1 MKLFFISLL
10 SAFALF
16 LASCKEH
23 SVQEN
28 ANVKLE
34 ENTKLVVDVKD
45 HFSLRTP
52 KDWVVKKFDTGMD
65 FVTYSI
71 DGPSGHI
78 FLYIGDHPQ
87 SHLYWDKSLGKVGE
101 GEVVSVGT
109 TDDFDFGGTSDV
121 PYKVHMMAIGT
132 DNVNRILYFEFSY
145 NPKKSDESVCE
156 KIITSLQYLKEAPAD
171 AENVVD
177 VVQYG
182 MRDKLAM
189 KDLLCDSCSIQDSL
203 DARKNRL
210 VFIECA
216 FEDVEYRFVSDA
228 SVKWDTL
235 TAIEF
240 NRKKDSSLES
250 SLKKCNAPILLENRV
265 SVGAKLSDY
274 EKIDFADFKKNGNHW
289 VWNKKAKYS
298 CSGDECYRC
307 SNNDEDCSRS
317 KDLCEIRHPKC
328 DLNYFVERTDLYF
341 LNDTLSRVIYS
352 WNKQ

>member
-71 DGPSGHI
+71 DGPSGHV
-78 FLYIGDHPQ
+78 FLYVGDFPQ
-87 SHLYWDKSLGKVGE
+87 SHLYWNDSLGEIGV

-121 PYKVHMMAIGT
+121 PHKVHMMGMGT
-132 DNVNRILYFEFSY
+132 KFLNPILYFEFSY
-145 NPKKSDESVCE
+145 NPKESDEATCE

-240 NRKKDSSLES
+240 NRKKDSSL
-250 SLKKCNAPILLENRV
+250 KKCKATILLENRV

-289 VWNKKAKYS
+289 VWNKKEKCYCTS
-298 CSGDECYRC
+298 DGDECVPC
-307 SNNDEDCSRS
+307 SNKDDCAWAKKVCESDNS
-317 KDLCEIRHPKC
+317 KCALKF
-328 DLNYFVERTDLYF
+328 FVERTDLYF

>member
-1 MKLFFISLL
+1 M
-10 SAFALF
+10 
-16 LASCKEH
+16 
-23 SVQEN
+23 QEN

-65 FVTYSI
+65 FVTYNI

-78 FLYIGDHPQ
+78 FLYIGNHPQ

-109 TDDFDFGGTSDV
+109 RDDFDFGGTSDV

-156 KIITSLQYLKEAPAD
+156 KIITSLQYLKEVPAD
-171 AENVVD
+171 AEHVID

-189 KDLLCDSCSIQDSL
+189 KDIICDNCSLHDSL
-203 DARKNRL
+203 DAKKSRL
-210 VFIECA
+210 VFFECE
-216 FEDVEYRFVSDA
+216 FEEIAYRFVSDS

-235 TAIEF
+235 TTIEF
-240 NRKKDSSLES
+240 NKKNDS
-250 SLKKCNAPILLENRV
+250 SLKKCKAPVRLENRV

-274 EKIDFADFKKNGNHW
+274 EKITFADFKKKGNHW
-289 VWNKKAKYS
+289 VWNKKEKYY
-298 CSGDECYRC
+298 CNGDECIYC
-307 SNNDEDCSRS
+307 SDKDDCAWAKKFCESDNS
-317 KDLCEIRHPKC
+317 KCALK
-328 DLNYFVERTDLYF
+328 YFVERTDLFF

>member
-78 FLYIGDHPQ
+78 FLYIGDFPQ
-87 SHLYWDKSLGKVGE
+87 SHLYWDKSLGKVGK
-101 GEVVSVGT
+101 GKVVSVGT
-109 TDDFDFGGTSDV
+109 RDDFDFGGTSDV

-156 KIITSLQYLKEAPAD
+156 KIITSLQYLKEAPTD
-171 AENVVD
+171 AEGVVEII
-177 VVQYG
+177 QYG
-182 MRDKLAM
+182 MPDKLAM

-235 TAIEF
+235 TTIEF
-240 NRKKDSSLES
+240 NRNKDS
-250 SLKKCNAPILLENRV
+250 SLKKCKAPILLENRV
-265 SVGAKLSDY
+265 SVGAKISDY
-274 EKIDFADFKKNGNHW
+274 EKIDFADFKKNDNHW
-289 VWNKKAKYS
+289 VWNKKAKYYCNGDDCTY
-298 CSGDECYRC
+298 CSDK
-307 SNNDEDCSRS
+307 DDCAWA
-317 KDLCEIRHPKC
+317 KKVCESDNSKC
-328 DLNYFVERTDLYF
+328 DLKYFVERTDLYF

>member
-1 MKLFFISLL
+1 M
-10 SAFALF
+10 
-16 LASCKEH
+16 
-23 SVQEN
+23 QEN

-34 ENTKLVVDVKD
+34 ENTKLVVDVKG

-52 KDWVVKKFDTGMD
+52 KDWVVKKFDTGID

-78 FLYIGDHPQ
+78 FLYIGNHPQ
-87 SHLYWDKSLGKVGE
+87 SHLYWNDSLGKVGE

-109 TDDFDFGGTSDV
+109 RDDFDFGGSSDI
-121 PYKVHMMAIGT
+121 PYKVHMMGMGT
-132 DNVNRILYFEFSY
+132 KFLNPILYFEFSY
-145 NPKKSDESVCE
+145 NPNESDEATCE
-156 KIITSLQYLKEAPAD
+156 RIITSLQYLKEAPAD
-171 AENVVD
+171 AENVVN

-189 KDLLCDSCSIQDSL
+189 KNLLCDSCSIQDSL

-250 SLKKCNAPILLENRV
+250 SLKKCNAPILLENHV

-274 EKIDFADFKKNGNHW
+274 EKIDYVDFEKNGNHW
-289 VWNKKAKYS
+289 ALNKKEKYY
-298 CSGDECYRC
+298 CSGDDCYHC
-307 SNNDEDCSRS
+307 SDSDIDCART
-317 KDLCEIRHPKC
+317 KRICGMPRTKC

>member
-45 HFSLRTP
+45 NFSLRTP

-78 FLYIGDHPQ
+78 FLYIGNHPQ
-87 SHLYWDKSLGKVGE
+87 SHLYWDKNLGEVGV

-109 TDDFDFGGTSDV
+109 RNDFDFGGSSDIL
-121 PYKVHMMAIGT
+121 YKVHMMGMGT
-132 DNVNRILYFEFSY
+132 KFFILYFEFSY
-145 NPKKSDESVCE
+145 DPKESDEATCE

-171 AENVVD
+171 AESVIN

-189 KDLLCDSCSIQDSL
+189 KDILCDSCSIQDSL
-203 DARKNRL
+203 DAKNKRL
-210 VFIECA
+210 VFFECA
-216 FEDVEYRFVSDA
+216 FEDVEYRFASDA

-235 TAIEF
+235 TTIEF
-240 NRKKDSSLES
+240 NRKKDSSLKS
-250 SLKKCNAPILLENRV
+250 SLKKCKAPVLLENRV

-274 EKIDFADFKKNGNHW
+274 EKISFVDFKKNGNHW
-289 VWNKKAKYS
+289 VWNKKEKYY
-298 CSGDECYRC
+298 CAGDDCVHC
-307 SNNDEDCSRS
+307 SNKDDCAWAKKFCESDDS
-317 KDLCEIRHPKC
+317 KCVLK
-328 DLNYFVERTDLYF
+328 NFVERTDLYF
-341 LNDTLSRVIYS
+341 LDDTLSRVIYS

>member
-34 ENTKLVVDVKD
+34 ENTKLVVDVKG

-52 KDWVVKKFDTGMD
+52 KDWVVKKFDTGID

-78 FLYIGDHPQ
+78 FLYIGNHPQ
-87 SHLYWDKSLGKVGE
+87 SHLYWNDSLGKVGE

-109 TDDFDFGGTSDV
+109 RDDFDFGGSSDI
-121 PYKVHMMAIGT
+121 PYKVHMMGMGT
-132 DNVNRILYFEFSY
+132 KFLNSILYFEFSY
-145 NPKKSDESVCE
+145 NPNESDEATCE
-156 KIITSLQYLKEAPAD
+156 RIITSLQYLKEAPAD
-171 AENVVD
+171 AENVVN

-182 MRDKLAM
+182 RRDKLAM
-189 KDLLCDSCSIQDSL
+189 KDFLCDSCSIQDSL

-228 SVKWDTL
+228 SAKWDTL
-235 TAIEF
+235 TTIEF
-240 NRKKDSSLES
+240 NRKKDSSL
-250 SLKKCNAPILLENRV
+250 KKCKAPILLKNHV

-274 EKIDFADFKKNGNHW
+274 EKIDYVDFEKNGNHW
-289 VWNKKAKYS
+289 ALNKKEKYY
-298 CSGDECYRC
+298 CSGDDCYHC
-307 SNNDEDCSRS
+307 SDSDIDCART
-317 KDLCEIRHPKC
+317 KRICGMPRTKC
-328 DLNYFVERTDLYF
+328 DLKYFVERTDLYF
-341 LNDTLSRVIYS
+341 FDDTLSRVIYS

>member
-1 MKLFFISLL
+1 M
-10 SAFALF
+10 
-16 LASCKEH
+16 
-23 SVQEN
+23 QEN

-78 FLYIGDHPQ
+78 FLYIGNHPQ

-109 TDDFDFGGTSDV
+109 RDDFDFGGSSDI
-121 PYKVHMMAIGT
+121 PYKVHMMGMGT
-132 DNVNRILYFEFSY
+132 KFFILYFEFSY
-145 NPKKSDESVCE
+145 NPKKSDEATCE
-156 KIITSLQYLKEAPAD
+156 RIITSLQYLKEAPAD
-171 AENVVD
+171 AEHVID

-189 KDLLCDSCSIQDSL
+189 KDFLCDSCSLQDSL
-203 DARKNRL
+203 DAKKSRL
-210 VFIECA
+210 VFFECE
-216 FEDVEYRFVSDA
+216 FEEIVYRFVSDS

-235 TAIEF
+235 TTIEF
-240 NRKKDSSLES
+240 NRKNDS
-250 SLKKCNAPILLENRV
+250 SLKKCKAPVRLKNRV
-265 SVGAKLSDY
+265 SVGVKISDY
-274 EKIDFADFKKNGNHW
+274 EKIDFADFKKIGNHW
-289 VWNKKAKYS
+289 VWNKKEKYS

-317 KDLCEIRHPKC
+317 KGLCEIRHPKC
-328 DLNYFVERTDLYF
+328 DLKYFVERTDLYF

>member
-1 MKLFFISLL
+1 MKLIFVCLI
-10 SAFALF
+10 SAFAMF
-16 LASCKEH
+16 LTSCKEPA
-23 SVQEN
+23 VQEN
-28 ANVKLE
+28 ADVKLE

-52 KDWVVKKFDTGMD
+52 KDWIVKKFDTGMD

-78 FLYIGDHPQ
+78 FLYIGDFPQ
-87 SHLYWDKSLGKVGE
+87 SHLYWDKSLGKVGF

-109 TDDFDFGGTSDV
+109 RDDFDFGGTSDI

-132 DNVNRILYFEFSY
+132 DIANRILYFEFSY
-145 NPKKSDESVCE
+145 DAEKSDEATCE
-156 KIITSLQYLKEAPAD
+156 RIITSLQYLKEAPAD
-171 AENVVD
+171 AEHVID

-182 MRDKLAM
+182 MRDNLAM
-189 KDLLCDSCSIQDSL
+189 KDIICDSCTLHDSL
-203 DARKNRL
+203 DAKKSRL
-210 VFIECA
+210 VFFECE
-216 FEDVEYRFVSDA
+216 FEEIAYRFVSDS

-235 TAIEF
+235 TTIEF
-240 NRKKDSSLES
+240 NRKKDSSM
-250 SLKKCNAPILLENRV
+250 KKCKAPVRLENRV

-274 EKIDFADFKKNGNHW
+274 EKSDFADFKKNENHW
-289 VWNKKAKYS
+289 IWNKKAKYS

-307 SNNDEDCSRS
+307 SNNDENCSRS

-328 DLNYFVERTDLYF
+328 DLKDFVERTDLYF
-341 LNDTLSRVIYS
+341 QNDTLSRVIYS

>member
-1 MKLFFISLL
+1 M
-10 SAFALF
+10 
-16 LASCKEH
+16 
-23 SVQEN
+23 QEN

-65 FVTYSI
+65 FVTYNI

-78 FLYIGDHPQ
+78 FLYIGNHPQ

-156 KIITSLQYLKEAPAD
+156 KIITSLQYLKEVPAD
-171 AENVVD
+171 AEHVID

-189 KDLLCDSCSIQDSL
+189 KDIICDNCSLHDSL
-203 DARKNRL
+203 DAKKSRL
-210 VFIECA
+210 VFFECE
-216 FEDVEYRFVSDA
+216 FEEIAYRFVSDS

-235 TAIEF
+235 TTIEF
-240 NRKKDSSLES
+240 NKKNDS
-250 SLKKCNAPILLENRV
+250 SLKKCKAPVRLENRV

-274 EKIDFADFKKNGNHW
+274 EKITFADFKKKGNHW
-289 VWNKKAKYS
+289 VWNKKEKYY
-298 CSGDECYRC
+298 CNGDECIYC
-307 SNNDEDCSRS
+307 SDKDDCAWAKKFCESDNS
-317 KDLCEIRHPKC
+317 KCALK
-328 DLNYFVERTDLYF
+328 YFVERTDLFF

>member
-78 FLYIGDHPQ
+78 FLYIGNHPQ
-87 SHLYWDKSLGKVGE
+87 SNLYWDKSLGKVGE

-109 TDDFDFGGTSDV
+109 RDDFDFGGTSDV

-132 DNVNRILYFEFSY
+132 DIVNRILYFEFSY
-145 NPKKSDESVCE
+145 NPKKSDEATCE
-156 KIITSLQYLKEAPAD
+156 RIITSLQYLKEAPAD

-228 SVKWDTL
+228 SAKWDTL
-235 TAIEF
+235 TTIEF
-240 NRKKDSSLES
+240 NRKKDSSL
-250 SLKKCNAPILLENRV
+250 KKCKAPILLKNHV

-274 EKIDFADFKKNGNHW
+274 EKIDYVDFEKNGNHW
-289 VWNKKAKYS
+289 ALNKKEKYY
-298 CSGDECYRC
+298 CSGDDCYHC
-307 SNNDEDCSRS
+307 SDSDIDCART
-317 KDLCEIRHPKC
+317 KRICGMPRTKC
-328 DLNYFVERTDLYF
+328 DLKYFVERTDLYF